1 MLLLVFSLFFSVSS
15 QLTAH
20 ANQAVA
26 ATKMDKS
33 SLLPAFL
40 SVRGLVKQHIDSF
53 NYLLAEDML
62 KIIRAQ
68 ANQRVTCDADPSF
81 FLKYVRDGRRR
92 RRRCRCCC
100 IHSSNTIASSY
111 EPTEGRIGEG
121 EERTGERRI
130 KWYSSCTDTYR
141 FVIVCWCWCVR
152 ARALSCS
159 SSAHAQPIHTHTY
172 TQVHRHLRRPAVCRR
187 GQCQGGRNTAAVPL
201 A

>member
-1 MLLLVFSLFFSVSS
+1 MCDTSSRMNIFIALPLFIFHYIYLIVLLCFSLFFLSLSLLSS

-26 ATKMDKS
+26 AKMDKS

-141 FVIVCWCWCVR
+141 
-152 ARALSCS
+152 L
-159 SSAHAQPIHTHTY
+159 
-172 TQVHRHLRRPAVCRR
+172 
-187 GQCQGGRNTAAVPL
+187 
-201 A
+201 